1 MCEESLG
8 LLGST
13 GTFSCSSGGHSSSD
27 EGGGRLRRGRAA
39 RPSRASGTGSI
50 PTRPGESEKNHNDCR
65 RDGSSDRP
73 ALASISRAR
82 QGGPRCRCGDVRVL
96 AGERGLARDIRY
108 PCQERFE
115 EETTPG
121 TLTSPSLNSS
131 FFFSLEGRTGMALC
145 IALHLNKRLNAHRG
159 SVRTGRRPESQR
171 ICALSRF
178 KCFGFLRENEIH

>member
-1 MCEESLG
+1 MKEEEG
-8 LLGST
+8 
-13 GTFSCSSGGHSSSD
+13 C
-27 EGGGRLRRGRAA
+27 EGGERHGRAALPGRGASPLGRGRARKTTTTA
-39 RPSRASGTGSI
+39 GGMAAATV
-50 PTRPGESEKNHNDCR
+50 
-65 RDGSSDRP
+65 P

-178 KCFGFLRENEIH
+178 KCFGFLQENEIH